1 MAPEGFAPATATMTI
16 SGGGAISAGEPVTAA
31 MSLIT
36 RESCSINPLYSS
48 PVTIPSTPF
57 DVSGVPGTH
66 RRALDLHLLSLIATR
81 SNTIRTTHVMFRDLT
96 NRTIAMGLSVND
108 PVVNRLDGAYARL
121 EVAANASLTSYG
133 RTVQLEYDGS
143 GKRVS
148 ILASRAYFNNASNVV
163 ISTPDLSG
171 APGWQNSFAPSSD
184 ATGSWTMTFAGGMA
198 QPWCTAG
205 LSYSIIK
212 NGTY

>member
-1 MAPEGFAPATATMTI
+1 
-16 SGGGAISAGEPVTAA
+16 VTA
-31 MSLIT
+31 
-36 RESCSINPLYSS
+36 
-48 PVTIPSTPF
+48 PSTPF

-81 SNTIRTTHVMFRDLT
+81 PNTIRTTHVLFRDLT
-96 NRTIAMGLSVND
+96 NRTIAMGLNGND

-143 GKRVS
+143 GKKVS
-148 ILASRAYFNNASNVV
+148 ILASRAYFNNVANVLV
-163 ISTPDLSG
+163 ITPDFSG

-184 ATGSWTMTFAGGMA
+184 ATGSWTMTFSGGMA
-198 QPWCTAG
+198 QPWCEAG
-205 LSYSIIK
+205 LSYSLIK